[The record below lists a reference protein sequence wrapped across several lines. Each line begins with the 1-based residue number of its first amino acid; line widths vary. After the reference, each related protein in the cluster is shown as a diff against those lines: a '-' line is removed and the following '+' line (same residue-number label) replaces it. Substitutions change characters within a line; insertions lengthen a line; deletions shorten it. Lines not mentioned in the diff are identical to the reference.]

1 MRLADKVA
9 LVTGAG
15 SGFGEGMA
23 RRFASEGAKVAVAD
37 INGEAADRV
46 AREINAGGATALALT
61 ANVADGGDVV
71 AMVAA
76 TKDAFGPVE
85 IMVNNAGVAQ
95 KNGPALE
102 VAEDVFDHIFAVNV
116 KAIYLTTRAVLP
128 AMIEA
133 GTGVILNT
141 SSTAALRPRPGLA
154 WYNASKGAVNVL
166 TKSLAVEF
174 APQKIR
180 VNALCPVVGETGM
193 LATFM
198 GGIDTPEI
206 RQKFID
212 TIPLGRFSTPDDI
225 AEAAVYLCSDAA
237 SMVTGVC
244 LEIDGGRCI

>member
-1 MRLADKVA
+1 MRLANKVA

-23 RRFASEGAKVAVAD
+23 RRFAKEGAKVAVAD
-37 INGEAADRV
+37 INGEAAERV
-46 AREINAGGATALALT
+46 AGEINTGGATGLALT
-61 ANVADGGDVV
+61 ANVADGGEVA

-76 TKDAFGPVE
+76 TTDAFGPVE

-102 VAEDVFDHIFAVNV
+102 VAEEVFDRIFAVNV

-133 GTGVILNT
+133 GRGVILNT

-174 APQKIR
+174 APHKIR
-180 VNALCPVVGETGM
+180 VNALCPVIGETGM

-198 GGIDTPEI
+198 GGEDTPEI